1 MVRQVPMTHR
11 SAVRQRV
18 ASADEILLEV
28 GYKTAFG
35 AAALVGT
42 LLVGLATY
50 ERWGGLLPPQQPLAP
65 SDIPSDLTYT
75 ADAATAGSA
84 GAEAALYSMT
94 PHAPEALVF
103 AASMVEP
110 VAETIPASG
119 LPASIDSNADLYA
132 LILQPQLSDI
142 SSVRFVGAPLNLD
155 APRSATNDTGAFVPR
170 RRTGVQSAT
179 LSAALNDMAD
189 DLATGWQAPDVR
201 DLSLFIASDD
211 KALAWSFTEA
221 SPNFGGVTY
230 QEDRVDIGSMA
241 AGVSLGLQDMQLS
254 LAYVEREDAAV
265 WGYRQEEEYAGVI
278 LTLTR

>member
-1 MVRQVPMTHR
+1 MTHR

-75 ADAATAGSA
+75 AEAAESA
-84 GAEAALYSMT
+84 GAEAALFSMT

-132 LILQPQLSDI
+132 LIHQPQLSDV
-142 SSVRFVGAPLNLD
+142 SSVRFVGAPFNLE
-155 APRSATNDTGAFVPR
+155 APRPATNDTGAFAPR

-189 DLATGWQAPDVR
+189 DLATGWQEPDVR

-221 SPNFGGVTY
+221 SPNYGGVTY